1 MTKSS
6 NNFAKLLESF
16 FVQRL
21 MNQRQASP
29 HTISSY
35 RDTFRLL
42 LQYSQKRLLKSPS
55 QFELSDIDASLI
67 GSFLEHLEK
76 ERNISVSSR
85 NARLAAIRS
94 FFRYAALESPA
105 QSAQIQQ
112 VLAIPS
118 KRQDRPIIAFL
129 TRDEIKAILAAPDQS
144 TWSGRRDHVFLLVA
158 FQTGMR
164 LSELISLEHKDVVLG
179 ASNYI
184 RVTGK
189 GRKQRATP
197 LTKETT
203 KILKK
208 WMEEARAENV
218 ILFPSMRGNKLSPD
232 AVQKLLGKHVLTASR
247 ACPSLI
253 EKRVTPHVMRH
264 SCAMELLQ
272 SGIDLSM
279 IALWLGHESVE
290 TTQIYL
296 HANLT
301 LKEEILAK
309 TQMVKGKH
317 GRFKPDD
324 QLLAFLNSL

>member
-1 MTKSS
+1 MRQSS
-6 NNFAKLLESF
+6 TNFAKLLENF
-16 FVQRL
+16 FIQRL
-21 MNQRQASP
+21 MKQRQVSP

-42 LQYSQKRLLKSPS
+42 LQYSQKRLNKSPS
-55 QFELSDIDASLI
+55 KFELSDIDASLI
-67 GSFLEHLEK
+67 SSFLEHMEK
-76 ERNISVSSR
+76 DRKISASSR

-105 QSAQIQQ
+105 ESAQIQQ

-118 KRQDRPIIAFL
+118 KRQDRPMIGFL
-129 TRDEIKAILAAPDQS
+129 TRDEIKAILAAPDQN

-158 FQTGMR
+158 LQTGLR
-164 LSELISLEHKDVVLG
+164 LSELISLEHTDIVLG

-184 RVTGK
+184 RVIGK

-197 LTKETT
+197 LTKDTA

-208 WMEEARAENV
+208 WMEDSDAESV
-218 ILFPSMRGNKLSPD
+218 ILFPSTRGNRLSPD
-232 AVQKLLGKHVLTASR
+232 AVQCLLSKHALAASR
-247 ACPSLI
+247 VCPSLK
-253 EKRVTPHVMRH
+253 EKRVTPHMMRH

-272 SGIDLSM
+272 AGIDRSM

-301 LKEEILAK
+301 LKEAILAK

-324 QLLAFLNSL
+324 KLLAFLNSL